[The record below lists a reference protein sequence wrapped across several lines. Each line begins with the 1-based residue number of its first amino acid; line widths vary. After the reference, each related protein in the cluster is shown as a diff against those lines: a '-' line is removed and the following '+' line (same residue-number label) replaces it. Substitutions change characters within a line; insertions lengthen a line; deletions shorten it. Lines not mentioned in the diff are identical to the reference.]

1 MRVSLTEFTPAD
13 AVLVHRWFN
22 TPQALDGLVEYRES
36 FGEQEARE
44 WVDRALSLGGRDRK
58 WTITLA
64 DRPSPVGFT
73 ALYGLGGQAAPELG
87 ILIGEPDVWGRGVGT
102 QAQRLTIERAFS
114 QFDAHRVVE
123 MILAENTR
131 ARHVVERL
139 GFDLEGIMRGHV
151 RRRGRLL
158 DVAIYG
164 LAREAWS
171 G

>member
-1 MRVSLTEFTPAD
+1 VRVSLTDFTPAD

-22 TPQALDGLVEYRES
+22 TPQALEGLVQYRED
-36 FGEQEARE
+36 FGEQDARD
-44 WVDRALSLGGRDRK
+44 WVDRALSRNGRDRK

-87 ILIGEPDVWGRGVGT
+87 ILIGEPEVWGQGVGT
-102 QAQRLTIERAFS
+102 EAQRLTIRRAFDE
-114 QFDAHRVVE
+114 FDAHRVVE
-123 MILAENTR
+123 QILAGNSR

-139 GFDLEGIMRGHV
+139 GFELEGIMRGHV
-151 RRRGRLL
+151 RRRGTLL
-158 DVAIYG
+158 DVAVYG
-164 LAREAWS
+164 LSREAWR